1 MSSAYNPAA
10 WSSFFSAQISASS
23 ALTGL
28 IFVAISINLS
38 QIVGRPQLIARC
50 AKGLTI
56 LMGVLL
62 ASTFC
67 MAPGQPVF
75 VLGCEIV
82 VLGAVVWI
90 VATRTQITASHKNPY
105 ILRWQKVLHVVL
117 TQFAVIPFI
126 VGGVSLIA
134 QRGGGLYWLLGGV
147 LFSLVAALA
156 DAWVLLIEI
165 QR

>member
-1 MSSAYNPAA
+1 MR
-10 WSSFFSAQISASS
+10 QV
-23 ALTGL
+23 GML
-28 IFVAISINLS
+28 IFDDVEELDFVGPWEVLGYANQLS
-38 QIVGRPQLIARC
+38 GRDRLLTIAATTRPVRC

-67 MAPGQPVF
+67 MTPGQPVF
-75 VLGCEIV
+75 TLGCEIA
-82 VLGAVVWI
+82 VLGAAVWI
-90 VATRTQITASHKNPY
+90 VATRTQVTASHKNPY

-117 TQFAVIPFI
+117 TQFAVLPFI
-126 VGGVSLIA
+126 VGGISLIA
-134 QRGGGLYWLLGGV
+134 QRGGGMYWLLAGV